1 MEVLGAWRRLGIPMP
16 IDTTPSQ
23 VATQSLSSI
32 PFSSLIG
39 GPLDAAIEAQGKS
52 ALNTINFIQQVGL
65 QTDANGNKTA
75 VTVSFSYTDGSGN
88 NRVLIV
94 PIITIVPIPYIAVNL
109 ITIDFKANINASS
122 SSSQEDTS
130 SQTIGASATVGGSF
144 WGVKFDMSAS
154 YSSKKDSKATQ
165 DSKYSVEYTMDIH
178 VEAGQTDMPAGLAK
192 VLQILQD
199 GITMQVTPAGGR
211 MNFNQASYMP
221 DASGDMTVTIT
232 VIDANNNVVSNAD
245 VTLPTAANGFTFT
258 APQSGTKTDAN
269 GALTFTAKYTAPT
282 QAPNFPLSFT
292 VSAQPPTPTGGT
304 APAAITG
311 SFQVNAPA

>member
-1 MEVLGAWRRLGIPMP
+1 MA

-23 VATQSLSSI
+23 VATQSLSAI

-130 SQTIGASATVGGSF
+130 SQTVGASATVGGSF

-165 DSKYSVEYTMDIH
+165 DSKYSVEYTMDVH

-199 GITMQVTPAGGR
+199 GITMQVTPSSGR
-211 MNFNQASYMP
+211 MNFDQTSYAP
-221 DASGDMTVTIT
+221 SGTAHSFDVTIT
-232 VIDANNNVVSNAD
+232 VIDSNSKVVPGAT
-245 VTLPTAANGFTFT
+245 VTLPTAAGGVAFTAATGAGTTTSAQGSYTFT
-258 APQSGTKTDAN
+258 GT
-269 GALTFTAKYTAPT
+269 YTAPT
-282 QAPNFPLSFT
+282 ATTPASTVPFT
-292 VSAQPPTPTGGT
+292 VSVQPVTPTGGT
-304 APAAITG
+304 APAPITG
-311 SFQVNAPA
+311 TFQVDLPAVP